1 MRKNDII
8 MKNMSNITKLGLAAL
23 LLAMLFASC
32 VPQKKMLYLKE
43 AQMMA
48 ENQSINYV
56 NERSVNYK
64 LQPGD
69 NLYIRFVNI
78 TDAQS
83 AASLTGD
90 FGNRAQV
97 SSDAAI
103 YLQSYTLDEEGCIE
117 LPLVGRVELKNL
129 TVDEAKDVLQTALD
143 KYVNQTTIIVK
154 MSNFNLTILGE
165 VNRPGMF
172 KVYQSQINLFE
183 AISLAGNMTN
193 FAKNDA
199 VKIIRQTDNGSEII
213 TVDMGSADILSS
225 PYYYLKPNDIVY
237 VEPLK
242 IKQWGFTSFPYSTVL
257 SVISLAFTAI
267 MMYFSFRKTS

>member
-1 MRKNDII
+1 MNK
-8 MKNMSNITKLGLAAL
+8 ITRFGLAAL
-23 LLAMLFASC
+23 LMAVLFASC

-43 AQMMA
+43 AQMLS
-48 ENQSINYV
+48 ETQSINYV

-69 NLYIRFVNI
+69 NLYIRYINPI
-78 TDAQS
+78 DEQS

-90 FGNRAQV
+90 YSSRTI
-97 SSDAAI
+97 SSDASI
-103 YLQSYTLDEEGCIE
+103 YLSSYTVDEDGFIE
-117 LPLVGRVELKNL
+117 LPLVGKIEVKNQ
-129 TVDEAKDVLQTALD
+129 TVDEAKALIQSELD
-143 KYVNQTTIIVK
+143 KFANQTTIVVK
-154 MSNFNLTILGE
+154 LSNFNLTVLGE
-165 VNRPGMF
+165 VTRPGMF

-183 AISLAGNMTN
+183 AVSMAGNMTN
-193 FAKNDA
+193 FAKRDE

-242 IKQWGFTSFPYSTVL
+242 IKQWGFTTFPYATVF
-257 SVISLAFTAI
+257 SIVSLAVTLFAL
-267 MMYFSFRKTS
+267 FRKPSN